1 MEYTLN
7 DLASGLKIKKP
18 TLNRRLKQLEKVY
31 PAIDLYCKRN
41 NIIYLN
47 DIGLE
52 LLLDD
57 IKNNPYKGY
66 RIEEN
71 SFYQETRRNLNQE
84 TVDKETGRD
93 LSYESYINND
103 DSEDL
108 EETIAKLNKRIKR
121 YEKITKNHTEQYSEL
136 YQKNEHLKYQLER
149 ANIIHGSD
157 EITIEEKDA
166 SIKELESEVEYHKE
180 QYESLKLEFQSE
192 LETSNNKINSLMNDL
207 EQARTELKYRNDE
220 IEKLNTSSV
229 ELLST
234 IDELK
239 KLLQEQEHSNNV
251 IPDDIK
257 TEYQTII
264 KDKNIDIERLREE
277 LEFKNNEI
285 LELHSTTNTLTE
297 TIHNLTELTEKSIGN
312 NTNHLILMEN
322 EQKLRA
328 LDKTNSVK
336 TTTNISDDDTNSSD
350 LDYFV
355 LDEESENTPTS
366 NASVTK
372 IKEKKTIR
380 SWFKGL
386 FRS

>member
-108 EETIAKLNKRIKR
+108 EGTIAKLNKRIER

-136 YQKNEHLKYQLER
+136 YQKNKHLKYQLER

-157 EITIEEKDA
+157 EITIEEKEA

-229 ELLST
+229 ELLRT

-336 TTTNISDDDTNSSD
+336 TTTNISDNDTNSSD

-355 LDEESENTPTS
+355 LEEESDNTPTS

-386 FRS
+386 FKS